1 LGRREEGGGMKEEGG
16 ERREEGGRE
25 DGTKAGRRVRKQNG

>member
-1 LGRREEGGGMKEEGG
+1 MKEEGG

-25 DGTKAGRRVRKQNG
+25 DRTKAGRRVRKQNG